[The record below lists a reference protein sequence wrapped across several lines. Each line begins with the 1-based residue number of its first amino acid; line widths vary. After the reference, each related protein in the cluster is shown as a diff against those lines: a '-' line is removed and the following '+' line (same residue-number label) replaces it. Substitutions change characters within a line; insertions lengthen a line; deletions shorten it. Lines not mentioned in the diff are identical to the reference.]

1 LLREQPAASQ
11 AAAKEAEKA
20 KQESK
25 RKAKVRPAFAHG
37 LLCKRDYV

>member
-11 AAAKEAEKA
+11 AAKEAEQKTQ
-20 KQESK
+20 QESK

-37 LLCKRDYV
+37 LLCKRD

>member
-11 AAAKEAEKA
+11 AAAKEAEQKTQ
-20 KQESK
+20 QESK

-37 LLCKRDYV
+37 LLCKRD